1 MTNDDRINSDLG
13 AEIVPEYDPAS
24 ERDTEGKQD
33 EPRTSETLDDPEV
46 ESEDVQVLPGT
57 GGPDDVGEVEVDPSE
72 LNMSGD
78 SIPGHPKP
86 EAGR

>member
-1 MTNDDRINSDLG
+1 MTDDARINDALG

-24 ERDTEGKQD
+24 ETDTQGKQD
-33 EPRTSETLDDPEV
+33 EPRTSETLDDPDV
-46 ESEDVQVLPGT
+46 NSDNVQVLPGT
-57 GGPDDVGEVEVDPSE
+57 GGPDDVGEIEVDPSE

-86 EAGR
+86 DAGD